1 MKKKLK
7 KVGAV
12 LTASAVVMTSIFTIA
27 PAKMVKGADEETPS
41 FVVEKDPYVISEE
54 DAQPYDTAD
63 LKLTPGLTYLKDGE
77 EIEVT
82 GAIDTQSFCADPT
95 CMEVDGKIYVYGTR
109 DQRSYVKETD
119 KDGNPIKTTNNKEDG
134 PVVANKYQTKKLS
147 IFSSSDLVNWTDEGF
162 IDMEKV
168 FSDDGKPASSSWAW
182 KSWAPTAL
190 KYDCDG
196 DGKDEYYIFFTNGG
210 DVGYVKVKHQP
221 VPGRMS
227 LVNC

>member
-95 CMEVDGKIYVYGTR
+95 CMEVDGKIYVYGTT
-109 DQRSYVKETD
+109 DQRSYQKNSST
-119 KDGNPIKTTNNKEDG
+119 TTNNNNG
-134 PVVANKYQTKKLS
+134 PPPSTSKQQQGP
-147 IFSSSDLVNWTDEGF
+147 SSDIQRYPLLLFMNFLAEHIFRIPIYPILSQTH
-162 IDMEKV
+162 KV
-168 FSDDGKPASSSWAW
+168 LIGTRRLSSENSCIC
-182 KSWAPTAL
+182 K
-190 KYDCDG
+190 
-196 DGKDEYYIFFTNGG
+196 
-210 DVGYVKVKHQP
+210 
-221 VPGRMS
+221 RM
-227 LVNC
+227 